1 MTTLK
6 RDVKYGTWWRD
17 YYVFDEISVETAI
30 QDILSDNIDPVLT
43 EPIFGNHDE
52 LLEMEIINDSDE
64 IIYNKTYNTAWCVFN
79 VYEDNSKELSSIHTT
94 MDKALESI
102 ENNKNLLDKLNKCSS
117 KHLQKQ
123 IVEEWCIM

>member
-17 YYVFDEISVETAI
+17 YYVFDEISIETAI
-30 QDILSDNIDPVLT
+30 QDILSDNVDPVLT
-43 EPIFGNHDE
+43 EPIFSNHDE
-52 LLEMEIINDSDE
+52 LLEMEIINDLDE

-123 IVEEWCIM
+123 VVEEWCIM

>member
-1 MTTLK
+1 MTTLT

-52 LLEMEIINDSDE
+52 LLEKQGK
-64 IIYNKTYNTAWCVFN
+64 Y
-79 VYEDNSKELSSIHTT
+79 YELYMTQFAGNSI
-94 MDKALESI
+94 
-102 ENNKNLLDKLNKCSS
+102 
-117 KHLQKQ
+117 
-123 IVEEWCIM
+123 

>member
-1 MTTLK
+1 MPTLK

-17 YYVFDEISVETAI
+17 YYVFDEVSIETAM
-30 QDILSDNIDPVLT
+30 QDILSDNVDPVLT
-43 EPIFGNHDE
+43 EPIFGNQDE

-64 IIYNKTYNTAWCVFN
+64 IIYTKTYNTAWCVFN
-79 VYEDNSKELSSIHTT
+79 IYEDNSKELSSIHTT

-117 KHLQKQ
+117 KYLQKQ
-123 IVEEWCIM
+123 VVEEWCIM

>member
-17 YYVFDEISVETAI
+17 YYVFDEISIETAI

-43 EPIFGNHDE
+43 EPIFSNHDE

-79 VYEDNSKELSSIHTT
+79 VYEDNSDRKS
-94 MDKALESI
+94 
-102 ENNKNLLDKLNKCSS
+102 
-117 KHLQKQ
+117 
-123 IVEEWCIM
+123 VV